1 VVPLSTKKSLKPP
14 IFVELLSLA
23 DLGRLTCAMESI
35 PIPIFKFNLDNDDVF
50 AAQIDIFKG
59 TPIIYFL
66 KHFEGEGFLGYR
78 NDGGKE
84 IVSFSNSTNGSI
96 TSYSPIISLDRIPK
110 IFEEGYFRKKATK
123 DRYLSMNVT
132 DLSNLCKITS
142 YRILYEDLPLPLF
155 SFHKGR
161 KWIIG
166 SFAGFDDSD
175 ELAFF
180 FYLEGSVKNNYP
192 FIKYSNRHPD
202 KTEIVDKFNEIGY
215 IYIKIIQLSEI
226 HPLVEI

>member
-1 VVPLSTKKSLKPP
+1 VVPLPAKKSLKPP

-23 DLGRLTCAMESI
+23 DLGRLTCAMERI
-35 PIPIFKFNLDNDDVF
+35 PIPIFKFTLDKDDIF

-66 KHFEGEGFLGYR
+66 KLFKGGGFLGYR

-84 IVSFSNSTNGSI
+84 IVSFSNSTNGPIS
-96 TSYSPIISLDRIPK
+96 SYSPIISLDRIPK
-110 IFEEGYFRKKATK
+110 IFEQGYFRKKVTK

-132 DLSNLCKITS
+132 DLTSLSKITS

-155 SFHKGR
+155 SFPKGR

-166 SFAGFDDSD
+166 SFARLDDSD
-175 ELAFF
+175 ELALF
-180 FYLEGSVKNNYP
+180 FYIEGEEKNNYP
-192 FIKYSNRHPD
+192 FIRYSSRNPD
-202 KTEIVDKFNEIGY
+202 KTEIVDKFDEIGY